1 MKQLLSC
8 YSIINRIRLF
18 CTNRAVILLLLSI
31 MVGGF
36 TFPAVILGESHKPGS
51 SDDGMLRLPDRQK
64 VVYHVSEAK
73 KVSFV
78 LGNINNHLDG
88 VGGPDRV
95 EVVVVVHGD
104 GHNGFLKSKASQEV
118 AAEVELLEVQDV
130 KFEMCGHTLDAYGT
144 TLKDLVGDFK
154 RLNQGGVVRMVELQ
168 MHGFAYLR
176 P

>member
-1 MKQLLSC
+1 MK
-8 YSIINRIRLF
+8 YLF
-18 CTNRAVILLLLSI
+18 CCHQTLVWPRLLNSNLFLALSI
-31 MVGGF
+31 FFCSLIIPVASF
-36 TFPAVILGESHKPGS
+36 GESHKDS
-51 SDDGMLRLPDRQK
+51 SSEKGILHLPERQK

-73 KVSFV
+73 KVPFV

-95 EVVVVVHGD
+95 EIVVVVHGG
-104 GHNGFLKSKASQEV
+104 GHNGFLKSKVSQEV
-118 AAEVELLEVQDV
+118 ATEVDLLQVQDV

-144 TLKDLVGDFK
+144 SVKDLVGDFT

-168 MHGFAYLR
+168 MKGYAYLR